1 MDDTAKNE
9 KLSIQFALTCAS
21 GALVIVGLSTFLGGV
36 SGQDLTTLL
45 DGAMGNGGVVG
56 RLSDTSIYK
65 PMKILMLGLP
75 GAMIGGFL
83 GYIVGDMMDNP
94 RGSIPSWYLEQRRK
108 KNEPEKPKE
117 PVITGEEMFLDDLS
131 DDLDMALLDA
141 SGIEDDF

>member
-1 MDDTAKNE
+1 MDDTAKKE

-36 SGQDLTTLL
+36 TGQDLTTLL
-45 DGAMGNGGVVG
+45 DGNMGNGGVVG
-56 RLSDTSIYK
+56 RLTDTSIYK

-75 GAMIGGFL
+75 GAIIGGFL

-94 RGSIPSWYLEQRRK
+94 RGSIPNWYLEQRRK
-108 KNEPEKPKE
+108 KSEPEKPKE

-141 SGIEDDF
+141 SGMDDDF